1 MRAEDCGFQVRHIEA
16 EGRRTTLAL
25 ESAFWRHLDRL
36 AGDSGW
42 RAWALQVLAE
52 KPEGVSK
59 SRWLRVVL
67 LDRVSPHV

>member
-1 MRAEDCGFQVRHIEA
+1 MRTEDCGFQTRHLEA

-42 RAWALQVLAE
+42 RLWAAQALAD
-52 KPEGVSK
+52 KPAGVSK

-67 LDRVSPHV
+67 LDRVSKPV